1 MADTK
6 AFYRLLDQL
15 RDIEN
20 SHDLRL
26 WYVELSKPS
35 PFGQKEVWDKMS
47 EKDMKLLVKNINKKQ
62 NRLEKEEKSK
72 KSALSEN
79 DLSYLATVASGEV
92 GKEIF
97 RQINALDRNA
107 LMAWG
112 AKNKAIADSGTDI
125 GENNTT
131 IKYDGKAQFDVRC
144 PKFKG
149 RVVIYLMPD
158 DTYTIVFGQI
168 RNSRWNVKK
177 RINGVYNDQLVEI
190 IDDYV
195 G

>member
-1 MADTK
+1 MADTN
-6 AFYRLLDQL
+6 AFMRLL
-15 RDIEN
+15 E
-20 SHDLRL
+20 DLRKIDDL
-26 WYVELSKPS
+26 HQLKIWYISLSKPA
-35 PFGQKEVWDKMS
+35 PMGNKDEWDKMTD
-47 EKDMKLLVKNINKKQ
+47 KDKSLLIKNIKNHENALKKNKK
-62 NRLEKEEKSK
+62 SV
-72 KSALSEN
+72 LSN
-79 DLSYLATVASGEV
+79 KDLAYLASVDCIASGEV

-97 RQINALDRNA
+97 NQIRALDKNA

-112 AKNKAIADSGTDI
+112 AKNKAIADSGEDI
-125 GENNTT
+125 GEAGKT
-131 IKYDGKAQFDVRC
+131 IKHDGKAQFDVSC

-149 RVVIYLMPD
+149 RVVIYLMPN

-177 RINGVYNDQLVEI
+177 RIDGVYNDQLVEI